1 MRMHFRIANNA
12 FALILFFITVIGLQV
27 GLGQEKVRLVGK
39 VTDKDT
45 GEELIGASVTVVGLN
60 LGAVT
65 NVDGEYSFFLPPGK
79 YDIRVSYVGYQT
91 LVKNVEVKAGQTN
104 RQDIQLKVEAS
115 VTEEIVV
122 EASISNATDAALL
135 TQQRKSNAVSDAI
148 SAEFIKKTPD
158 SDAGE
163 AAKRITGVSL
173 VGGKFVFVRGLG
185 ERYNNTQINGANLPS
200 PEPEK
205 RIVPFDIIPAN
216 VIENIVTIKTFLP
229 DQPGTF
235 AGGTVKIRTKEF
247 PDEFTLVLS
256 AGAGFNPNAH
266 FREIP
271 KYSGGRLDFL
281 GIDDGTRRLP
291 DNFPS
296 RIVTPAQE
304 IEGARLLSSGV
315 FFPTDRAFAPNQN
328 YVMTF
333 ADQFNLGELPIG
345 YILSLNYSNDVT
357 YRRKAIFFPSA
368 EEDVPQFAF
377 DEQNSLFNVNW
388 GGIFNMS
395 LRVDENNKFGFKNLY
410 NRVMEDETLLAFG
423 VKALSND
430 SVRSSRLR
438 YVERSL
444 FSTQITGTHFLNWLA
459 RTEIEWL
466 GAYSKATRLEPDN
479 RETAYIRDAVTTIYN
494 FDNSAGRNLRFFSD
508 LSDEAWEGKLDFTV
522 PFLQWDNLKSKIK
535 FGGAYN
541 TKRRNFSARRFTYQ
555 LGSAGALGVQGKQPD
570 ELFTAENVERGLL
583 QLQEATLGV
592 DTYSASEVVSAGY
605 VMTELPIFS
614 TLRFIGG
621 VRLEQNKLDL
631 NSVDGLGAA
640 AVPVTAGFDRLNI
653 LPSLNLIYS
662 PIEAINFRLAFSQ
675 TIAQPEL
682 REFAPFRFDDYRTS
696 TFGNPFLQ
704 QTQIQNYDFRFEW
717 YPRVAELFAISAF
730 YKVLDKPIERVRL
743 ARIVGSSLALTVI
756 NSRKATNFG
765 AEFEIRKRLDWL
777 YEPLKNFTFSLNV
790 AFINSQI
797 EIEDTKVFFPAGA
810 AGARGS
816 ELDISRD
823 DYTNPTRPMQ
833 GQSPFI
839 VNANLAYENSEIG
852 FSAILLYNIVG
863 RRISEVGVRQGA
875 GAGIGDQNQDTYEE
889 ARNQLD
895 LSIAQRLFKNF
906 SLKLNLRNILDD
918 RFLFTVGKKE
928 AERYRTGQAIS
939 LTLSYSP

>member
-1 MRMHFRIANNA
+1 MFCK
-12 FALILFFITVIGLQV
+12 FTKLLALLGIVFLFSGTVLA
-27 GLGQEKVRLVGK
+27 QEKVRLFGK

-45 GEELIGASVTVVGLN
+45 GEELIGASVTVVG
-60 LGAVT
+60 T
-65 NVDGEYSFFLPPGK
+65 NIGGLTNIDGEYSFLLPPGK

-91 LVKNVEVKAGQTN
+91 LVRNVEVKAGQVN
-104 RQDIQLKVEAS
+104 RQDVQLKVEAS

-122 EASISNATDAALL
+122 EASISNATEAALL

-163 AAKRITGVSL
+163 ATKRITGVSL

-205 RIVPFDIIPAN
+205 RVVPFDIIPAN
-216 VIENIVTIKTFLP
+216 VVENIVTIKTFLP

-256 AGAGFNPNAH
+256 AGAGFNANAH

-271 KYSGGRLDFL
+271 KYNGGRLDFL

-291 DNFPS
+291 SNFPS

-304 IEGARLLSSGV
+304 REAARLLSSGV
-315 FFPTDRAFAPNQN
+315 FYPINRAFAPNQN
-328 YVMTF
+328 YTITF

-368 EEDVPQFAF
+368 EPDVPQFTF

-395 LRVDENNKFGFKNLY
+395 ARVDENNKFGFKNLY

-423 VKALSND
+423 TKALSND

-438 YVERSL
+438 YVERAL
-444 FSTQITGTHFLNWLA
+444 FSTQLTGTHFLNWLA
-459 RTEIEWL
+459 RAEIEWL
-466 GAYSKATRLEPDN
+466 GAYSQATRLEPDN
-479 RETAYIRDAVTTIYN
+479 RETAYIRDAVTGIYN

-508 LSDEAWEGKLDFTV
+508 LRDEAWEGKLDITIPFT
-522 PFLQWDNLKSKIK
+522 QWGGLKSKLK
-535 FGGAYN
+535 FGGSYN

-555 LGSAGALGVQGKQPD
+555 LGSGGALAVLNKQPD
-570 ELFTAENVERGLL
+570 ELFTAESVENGTLRLD
-583 QLQEATLGV
+583 EATLGV
-592 DTYSASEVVSAGY
+592 DTYNANELISAGY
-605 VMTELPIFS
+605 AMMELPIVPQ
-614 TLRFIGG
+614 LRFVGG
-621 VRLEQNKLDL
+621 LRLEQNKLEL
-631 NSVDGLGAA
+631 NSTDGLGAA
-640 AVPVTAGFDRLNI
+640 AVPVTAGFDRLNV

-730 YKVLDKPIERVRL
+730 YKSLDKPIERVRL
-743 ARIVGSSLALTVI
+743 ARTVGTNLALTVI
-756 NSRKATNFG
+756 NSRKAVNFG
-765 AEFEIRKRLDWL
+765 AEFELRKRLDWIA
-777 YEPLKNFTFSLNV
+777 EPLKNFTFSLNV
-790 AFINSQI
+790 ALINSQI
-797 EIEDTKVFFPAGA
+797 EIEDTRVFFPAGA
-810 AGARGS
+810 AGARGT

-823 DYTNPTRPMQ
+823 DYTNPNRPMQ

-839 VNANLAYENSEIG
+839 VNANLSYENPEIG

-889 ARNQLD
+889 PRNQLD
-895 LSIAQRLFKNF
+895 LSISQRLFKNF
-906 SLKLNLRNILDD
+906 SIKLNIRNILDD
-918 RFLFTVGKKE
+918 RFLFTVGSKE